1 MLQTQL
7 LKVKVL
13 EKRCVDNEVAGPS
26 GKRIHHVGGDVHANP
41 ALCFD
46 GGGTNVRRTV
56 EMFHLK
62 KRVAGVDRFG
72 FEHVKGG
79 RCQSTRFES
88 LQDSVFVNNPTSS
101 TVHDVTATWR
111 PVLADV
117 GHGSDAFS
125 VDQMMGFIVQIAMNG
140 NVGAVGEQRIEVFVK
155 PGPL

>member
-13 EKRCVDNEVAGPS
+13 EKSRVDNEVAGPPV
-26 GKRIHHVGGDVHANP
+26 KRIHHVGSDVHANP

-46 GGGTNVRRTV
+46 GGGPNVRRAV

-62 KRVAGVDRFG
+62 QRVAGVNRLG

-79 RCQSTRFES
+79 RCEGTRFKG
-88 LQDSVFVNNPTSS
+88 LQDGVLVNNPTSG
-101 TVHDVTATWR
+101 TVDDVAATWR
-111 PVLADV
+111 PVLTDV

-125 VDQMMGFIVQIAMNG
+125 VDQMVGFIVQIAMNG
-140 NVGAVGEQRIEVFVK
+140 NVGAIGKQRIECFVK